1 MFNYLISN
9 KCYNYLKFIYRLI
22 NIYKS
27 KESVENDELH
37 PEVEQLGRED
47 RPHEDVVS
55 DSSNVIQK

>member
-9 KCYNYLKFIYRLI
+9 KSYNYLKFIYRLI

-47 RPHEDVVS
+47 RPYEDVVS